1 MSARQPYPTDLSDR
15 EWALIEPL
23 LPLQRTGRPRKYS
36 QREMLNAIL
45 YLTRSG
51 CSWRMLPHDLPP
63 WKAVYAYLRK
73 LQQANVWPRLNEAL
87 GEQVRLAAGRD
98 AHPST
103 LLADSQSVKTTEKGG
118 RAATMAASV

>member
-51 CSWRMLPHDLPP
+51 CSWHMLPHDLPP

>member
-1 MSARQPYPTDLSDR
+1 MRTRQPYPTDLSDR

-118 RAATMAASV
+118 RAATMAASA